1 MKDKLFIALQYIVPH
16 HLFSRF
22 VGLVAESRWA
32 PIKNTFIRHFAKQFQ
47 VNMAEAKI
55 EDLSAFENFNDFFT
69 RELKDN
75 ARPITTEENAIA
87 QPADGAISQLGP
99 IKDGSI
105 FQAKGQSFSLVDLL
119 GGDSQRALPFM
130 NGDFSTI
137 YLSPKDYHRLH
148 MPLKGTLREMIYVPG
163 KLFSVNPTTAQNVPS
178 LFSRNERVVAIFDTE
193 AGPMAMVLVGAM
205 IVASIET
212 VWAGLVTPPKRE
224 LKTVDYSEA
233 SRQPIVLEKGQEMG
247 RFKLGSTVVLCFGPD
262 VMKWAEEYKEGS
274 PTRMGETLGY
284 VNS

>member
-1 MKDKLFIALQYIVPH
+1 VKDKIFIALQYIVPH
-16 HLFSRF
+16 HLFSRL
-22 VGLVAESRWA
+22 VGFLAETRFG
-32 PIKNTFIRHFAKQFQ
+32 PIKNTFITQFAKHFQ
-47 VNMAEAKI
+47 VNMREAKI
-55 EDLSAFENFNDFFT
+55 EDLSAFDNFNDFFT

-75 ARPITTEENAIA
+75 ARPITEEKNAIA
-87 QPADGAISQLGP
+87 NPADGAVSQLGP

-105 FQAKGQSFSLVDLL
+105 FQAKGQSFGVVDLL

-163 KLFSVNPTTAQNVPS
+163 DLFSVNPTTAQNVPS

-212 VWAGLVTPPKRE
+212 VWSGLVTPPKRE
-224 LKTVDYSEA
+224 LKTFDYTAAARE
-233 SRQPIVLEKGQEMG
+233 PIVLEKGQEMG
-247 RFKLGSTVVLCFGPD
+247 RFKLGSTVVLSFGTD
-262 VMKWAEEYKEGS
+262 VMNWADKYKEGT
-274 PTRMGETLGY
+274 PTRMGETLGF